1 MSAPVCLNTGTT
13 SGIGRVTARRL
24 AENGFEVVMA
34 CRHLPRA
41 EALRD
46 ALIEETRNAKI
57 HVVPCDLASLESV
70 RECAINFKHNHPR
83 LDLLVNN
90 AGMLPGRPRLSD
102 DGFELTLATNYL
114 GPYLLTRLLLDSLVA
129 SQPARI
135 VNVASNTHT
144 LGKLDLDRPQRSGI
158 FSGMRVY
165 AQAKLAVVMATISL
179 AERLASTTVT
189 ANCLHPGVVAT
200 NIIPDSRSLLKAA
213 AKLVSRLML
222 DAERGAKT
230 TLHVALAAELAN
242 VSGKYFNQHQR
253 IIEPAALA
261 GDRALR
267 EHLWSVSERMV
278 GLG

>member
-1 MSAPVCLNTGTT
+1 
-13 SGIGRVTARRL
+13 
-24 AENGFEVVMA
+24 MA

-46 ALIEETRNAKI
+46 ALIEETHNTKI
-57 HVVPCDLASLESV
+57 HVVACDLASLESV

-144 LGKLDLDRPQRSGI
+144 LGKLDLDRLQHSGMFSGI
-158 FSGMRVY
+158 RVY

-253 IIEPAALA
+253 ITEPAALA

>member
-1 MSAPVCLNTGTT
+1 VSAPVCLITGTT

-144 LGKLDLDRPQRSGI
+144 LGRLDLDRPQRSGI

>member
-1 MSAPVCLNTGTT
+1 MSAPVCLITGTT

-46 ALIEETRNAKI
+46 ALIKETRNAKI

-144 LGKLDLDRPQRSGI
+144 LGKLDLNRPQRSGI

-213 AKLVSRLML
+213 AKLVSPLML